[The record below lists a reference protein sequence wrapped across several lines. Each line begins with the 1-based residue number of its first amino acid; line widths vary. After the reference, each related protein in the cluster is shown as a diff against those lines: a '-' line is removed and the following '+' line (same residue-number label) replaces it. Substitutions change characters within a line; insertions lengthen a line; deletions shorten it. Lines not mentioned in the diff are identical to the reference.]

1 MAASTCC
8 KKSNSCVCAI
18 EATCSCG
25 KMPAQHCD
33 CSKAAVENVKP
44 TDACSCGM
52 RQATQCTCSRKNE
65 ENSGLMEGET
75 DFTNMK

>member
-8 KKSNSCVCAI
+8 KKSNSC
-18 EATCSCG
+18 
-25 KMPAQHCD
+25 HCD

-52 RQATQCTCSRKNE
+52 RQASQCTCSRKNE
-65 ENSGLMEGET
+65 ENAGLMEGEV
-75 DFTNMK
+75 DFTNLK